1 MPTSTSPDI
10 VSSRIARRLAQ
21 TVGLHRYQMWF
32 DRSARLDYR
41 DQQHRLEVVVPN
53 RFIADWIGRH
63 FQQAL
68 QDAARDEV
76 GCEVDLTVN
85 VDPVPFEGLAVRN
98 GNPQAGA
105 GQSNSAT
112 NTSRSTADT
121 VAMSNHAPGL
131 VGEAN
136 TTTPAT
142 MPQHRQGAPVH
153 HRRAQASSLSL
164 RYKLEDFV
172 VGPSNQLA
180 YAAALRVVDAED
192 DALAGVSPLFIHGGV
207 GLGKTHLLQGIC
219 KRMLDRQP
227 NARILYTTGEQF
239 TNEFLT
245 AVRSGKIDGFR
256 QRIRKLDLLAVD
268 DVHFIANKTA
278 TQQEFLHSFN
288 AIELAGAR
296 VVLASDQH
304 PKLIAQFS
312 EALVN
317 RCVRG
322 MVVQVQPPDTATRMK
337 IVQTLAQRRGIS
349 MLESVVAVVA
359 AKCPGSVR
367 ELEGTLTRLHAL
379 ATLTQENKP
388 GFVSDS
394 ISTQPAI
401 GHAIINRA
409 FAQDLQSDRA
419 KPVRVDAILHHV
431 AERLGIDKQRILR
444 GERHRL
450 TVLARAMVIH
460 LARQLT
466 PLSYPEIAQA
476 LKSASHSSVIAAE
489 QRVVKQI
496 EEHHPVVFT
505 NPQTGLPE
513 NLPVG
518 EVVEQVRH
526 VLRKAG

>member
-10 VSSRIARRLAQ
+10 VSSRIARRLAEV
-21 TVGLHRYQMWF
+21 VGPHRYQMWF

-41 DQQHRLEVVVPN
+41 DQHHRLNVVVPN
-53 RFIADWIGRH
+53 RFIADWIGRN

-68 QDAARDEV
+68 QDAARHEV

-85 VDPVPFEGLAVRN
+85 VDPVPFEGLGLRN
-98 GNPQAGA
+98 GSHPADDA
-105 GQSNSAT
+105 QSHAAPNATPATT
-112 NTSRSTADT
+112 NTL
-121 VAMSNHAPGL
+121 VMSNQTPAL
-131 VGEAN
+131 TGE
-136 TTTPAT
+136 TTPAGTT
-142 MPQHRQGAPVH
+142 MLQRQGAPVH
-153 HRRAQASSLSL
+153 HRRAHMPTISL

-180 YAAALRVVDAED
+180 YAAALRVVDTQD

-219 KRMLDRQP
+219 KRLLDRQP
-227 NARILYTTGEQF
+227 GARILYTTGEQF

-245 AVRSGKIDGFR
+245 AVRSGKIDAFR

-388 GFVSDS
+388 GFSIDS
-394 ISTQPAI
+394 THTPPVI
-401 GHAIINRA
+401 GHTLISHA
-409 FAQDLQSDRA
+409 FAQDLQNDRT

-431 AERLGIDKQRILR
+431 AQRLGIDKQRILR
-444 GERHRL
+444 GDRHRL
-450 TVLARAMVIH
+450 TVLARAVVIH

-496 EEHHPVVFT
+496 EDHHPVVFT

-526 VLRKAG
+526 ALRKAG

>member
-1 MPTSTSPDI
+1 MP
-10 VSSRIARRLAQ
+10 A
-21 TVGLHRYQMWF
+21 
-32 DRSARLDYR
+32 
-41 DQQHRLEVVVPN
+41 
-53 RFIADWIGRH
+53 
-63 FQQAL
+63 
-68 QDAARDEV
+68 
-76 GCEVDLTVN
+76 
-85 VDPVPFEGLAVRN
+85 
-98 GNPQAGA
+98 
-105 GQSNSAT
+105 
-112 NTSRSTADT
+112 
-121 VAMSNHAPGL
+121 
-131 VGEAN
+131 
-136 TTTPAT
+136 
-142 MPQHRQGAPVH
+142 
-153 HRRAQASSLSL
+153 L

-172 VGPSNQLA
+172 VGSCNQLA
-180 YAAALRVVDAED
+180 YAAALRVVEAPDE
-192 DALAGVSPLFIHGGV
+192 ALAGVSPLFIHGGV

-219 KRMLDRQP
+219 RRMLDRQP
-227 NARILYTTGEQF
+227 HARMLYTTGEQF

-296 VVLASDQH
+296 IVLASDQH

-337 IVQTLAQRRGIS
+337 IVQTLAQRRGIP

-359 AKCPGSVR
+359 SKCPGSVR
-367 ELEGTLTRLHAL
+367 ELEGTLTRLQAM
-379 ATLTQENKP
+379 ATLVQEHRP
-388 GFVSDS
+388 GSAAEA
-394 ISTQPAI
+394 PASLRGTV
-401 GHAIINRA
+401 GHTLVNRA
-409 FAQDLQSDRA
+409 FAEDLQADRA

-431 AERLGIDKQRILR
+431 ATRLNIDKQRVLR
-444 GERHRL
+444 GDRHRL
-450 TVLARAMVIH
+450 TVLARAMVVH

-489 QRVVKQI
+489 QRIIKQI
-496 EEHHPVVFT
+496 QEHHPIVFT
-505 NPQTGLPE
+505 NAATGLPE

-518 EVVEQVRH
+518 EVLEQVRH
-526 VLRKAG
+526 ALRRAG